1 MEISDVLPSPLAKR
15 RAATRTRGM
24 TVGWSALS
32 VMILAGSTTSS
43 FGKQLTG
50 TFSPLSMLLVSEL
63 LMLLFAVFSF
73 GGIPLVH
80 KLLKQKPHTLL
91 ALLSIGVING
101 GVAPYLW
108 FSGLSRTS
116 AINTQLF
123 GMTEMLFLMI
133 FASFFAR
140 EKITRAHIGGGIV
153 ISLGLLIV
161 TLKGFHESIALNTGD
176 IFIILSCLSY
186 SIGGTIIR
194 KKLHRTAPE
203 LIIFARSATAILLF
217 FLISPFISHP
227 FISEVMAFPLA
238 LIPVLLAYGFISR
251 FLLVF
256 SFYES
261 LKHLPV
267 ASVSLLSTVV
277 VGTALLFAH
286 FYLGEPI
293 HWYQAAGA
301 ALIMAGAIIV
311 QSSGLRKLEQHL
323 THYWMSHHRQQF

>member
-15 RAATRTRGM
+15 RAAARTRGM

-63 LMLLFAVFSF
+63 LLLLFALFSF
-73 GGIPLVH
+73 GIIPMVH
-80 KLLKQKPHTLL
+80 KLLKQKKRTLL

-101 GVAPYLW
+101 GVAPFLW
-108 FSGLSRTS
+108 FNGLSRTS

-123 GMTEMLFLMI
+123 GMTEMIFFMI
-133 FASFFAR
+133 FASIFVR
-140 EKITRAHIGGGIV
+140 ERITRLHIGGGSV
-153 ISLGLLIV
+153 MFLGLLLV
-161 TLKGFHESIALNTGD
+161 TLKGFHETIALNAGD
-176 IFIILSCLSY
+176 ISVILACLFY
-186 SIGGTIIR
+186 AAGGTIIR
-194 KKLHRTAPE
+194 TKLHRTDPE
-203 LIIFARSATAILLF
+203 LIIFARSAFAIAVF
-217 FLISPFISHP
+217 FLVSPFISHP
-227 FISEVMAFPLA
+227 FISELAAFPFA

-251 FLLVF
+251 FLVVF

-267 ASVSLLSTVV
+267 ASVSLLSTMV

-301 ALIMAGAIIV
+301 ALIMAGAVIV
-311 QSSGLRKLEQHL
+311 QFPEVRKVRAHIE
-323 THYWMSHHRQQF
+323 HYWMSHHRQQL

>member
-1 MEISDVLPSPLAKR
+1 MQITDVLPCPLAKR
-15 RAATRTRGM
+15 RAIAKTRGL
-24 TVGWSALS
+24 TIGWSALG

-50 TFSPLSMLLVSEL
+50 ALSPLSMLLVSEL
-63 LMLLFAVFSF
+63 LMLLFALFSF
-73 GGIPLVH
+73 GIIPMLRN
-80 KLLKQKPHTLL
+80 LLRQKPQTLL
-91 ALLSIGVING
+91 ALLSIGAING

-116 AINTQLF
+116 AINAQLF

-133 FASFFAR
+133 FTSFFAQ
-140 EKITRAHIGGGIV
+140 EKITRAHVGGGIV
-153 ISLGLLIV
+153 IFLGLLIV
-161 TLKGFHESIALNTGD
+161 TLKGFHEHIVLNAGD
-176 IFIILSCLSY
+176 IFIVLSCLSY
-186 SIGGTIIR
+186 GIGGTIIR

-203 LIIFARSATAILLF
+203 LIIFSRSAFSITIF

-227 FISEVMAFPLA
+227 FISEVTAFPFV

-251 FLLVF
+251 FLLVL

-267 ASVSLLSTVV
+267 ASVSLLSTMV

-301 ALIMAGAIIV
+301 ALIMAGAVIV

-323 THYWMSHHRQQF
+323 HYWMSHHRQQF